1 MDNWIEKAF
10 IRIYNQ
16 LGILCVGKV
25 WICIGTVMVTAFFLI
40 NNRNFGENSRF
51 WSKVEILFKIRNFG
65 QKSKFCS
72 TVQML
77 VKRPNFGQKS
87 KCVQNP
93 KLWSKTHKKFYQNSD
108 FL

>member
-77 VKRPNFGQKS
+77 VKGPNFGQKS
-87 KCVQNP
+87 QMCSKSKIMVKNP
-93 KLWSKTHKKFYQNSD
+93 
-108 FL
+108 